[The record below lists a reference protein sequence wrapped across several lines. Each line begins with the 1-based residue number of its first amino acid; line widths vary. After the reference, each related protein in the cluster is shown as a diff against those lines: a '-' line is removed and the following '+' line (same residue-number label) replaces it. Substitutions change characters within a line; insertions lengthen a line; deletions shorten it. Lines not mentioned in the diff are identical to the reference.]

1 MELICLSQEAMKSRD
16 GILLVVFLNNEF
28 PRAGRV
34 RHLDFFS
41 LENFVNVHLFYRNSY
56 IEAELPCHIDT
67 LEKHTEL
74 NAPILPPLS

>member
-34 RHLDFFS
+34 RHLDFF
-41 LENFVNVHLFYRNSY
+41 FF
-56 IEAELPCHIDT
+56 
-67 LEKHTEL
+67 
-74 NAPILPPLS
+74 